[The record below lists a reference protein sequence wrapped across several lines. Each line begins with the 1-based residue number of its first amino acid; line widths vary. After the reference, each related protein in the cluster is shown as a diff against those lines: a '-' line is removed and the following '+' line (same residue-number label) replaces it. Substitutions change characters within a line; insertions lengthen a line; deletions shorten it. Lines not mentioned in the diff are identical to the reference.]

1 MCESALNMCEST
13 LTILHKIKQRAS
25 TRNGLVRFIN
35 NLVTTNRFKI
45 STNLNMNYGWNYFP
59 EI

>member
-45 STNLNMNYGWNYFP
+45 STNLNMNYG
-59 EI
+59 